1 MTHTTF
7 VTLDRVRYQQPNGQF
22 LFDSLSATFDNRP
35 TGLVGDNGTG
45 KSTLARI
52 LTGDLTATDGHVTLS
67 GRLFYVPQ
75 TIHPHDGET
84 LVDLLRI
91 RAPLEALARIEQ
103 GSTDPNDFEDVGER
117 WLIRQSAEQALA
129 QFGLGHLNLNTPLSQ
144 LSGGEITRVA
154 LIGAFIS
161 DADFLIL
168 DEPTNHLD
176 RRQRSRLHQY
186 IRDWN
191 GGLLVI
197 SHDRELLNLMSRT
210 LELTPQGLKSYGGN
224 FDFYLQQKQ
233 HEQQVLSEKLEH
245 ARLERKKGLHALQQ
259 QKERQQKRLHRAAKE
274 ARQGNQAKA
283 LLDFQKNRSQQYT
296 GKQQAQ
302 ARQSQA
308 TLHQNVSDAAKV
320 MENEADYCFF
330 PPETRLET
338 NKQVLRIERLHF
350 PFGLMAG
357 TTLDL
362 HLMGPQRVALIGE
375 NGCGKS
381 TLLKLVSGQIVPQAE
396 TMQIYVTTAYID
408 QHASLLDPNQTVL
421 QQLLSAG
428 DLSEA
433 DARQKLAQI
442 ALTADKT
449 DLPSSH
455 LSGGERIKAALLLA
469 TLRKPTP
476 QLLLLD
482 EPTNHIDYR
491 SKQALIKMLNQY
503 QGALMVASHDMEFLQ
518 TLNPTHQFK
527 WERKNQAPH
536 LEVWQLIDYG

>member
-7 VTLDRVRYQQPNGQF
+7 VTLDRVRYQHPNGQL

-52 LTGDLTATDGHVTLS
+52 LAGDLTATDGHVTLS

-84 LVDLLRI
+84 LVDLLQI
-91 RAPLEALARIEQ
+91 RTPLEALARIEQ

-320 MENEADYCFF
+320 MENEADYYFF

-338 NKQVLRIERLHF
+338 SKQVLRIERLHF

-518 TLNPTHQFK
+518 ALNPTHQFK